1 MSLLGDFALQQCH
14 VQLVQQLEEITLP
27 TIWTTALLRN
37 LNFCYF
43 ALGTFLC
50 KPSLLRDKIKN
61 RGAQEIVECEVFS
74 CKDLAPP
81 TQIPPTHSDPTR
93 QVHLGAK
100 GDQELV
106 KQLNSGISHQHYY
119 KDPVFSFYC
128 PTTLL
133 HTQFSSKGQC
143 RNSLPIILV
152 AHHYHFYGTY
162 PIPLTTVIPYICHFF
177 YTGKIFGE

>member
-1 MSLLGDFALQQCH
+1 MSLLGDFALQQCP

-27 TIWTTALLRN
+27 TIWTTTLLRN

-43 ALGTFLC
+43 AFGTFLC

-81 TQIPPTHSDPTR
+81 THPDHTR

-100 GDQELV
+100 GDKELV
-106 KQLNSGISHQHYY
+106 KQLNSGISHQHCY
-119 KDPVFSFYC
+119 KDPVFSLNC
-128 PTTLL
+128 PTALL

-143 RNSLPIILV
+143 RNSLPIALV

-162 PIPLTTVIPYICHFF
+162 PIPLTTVH
-177 YTGKIFGE
+177 